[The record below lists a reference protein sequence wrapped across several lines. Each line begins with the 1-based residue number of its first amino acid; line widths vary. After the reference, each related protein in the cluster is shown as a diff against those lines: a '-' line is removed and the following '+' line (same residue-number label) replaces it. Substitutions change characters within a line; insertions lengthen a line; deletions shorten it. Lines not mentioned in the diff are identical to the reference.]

1 MNSNSK
7 TEYTGHGKLAVG
19 DGSTLSIPHI
29 GTSYLPTCKPLI
41 LIRLFLVPSIK
52 KNLISISKFT
62 SDNDVIVEFT
72 SSHYYVEDKVTK
84 IILLLY
90 VLHDDLYKLD
100 LSLSQTIKGLE

>member
-62 SDNDVIVEFT
+62 SDNDVIVDSGGSRNSERG
-72 SSHYYVEDKVTK
+72 KGGGGGGGAN
-84 IILLLY
+84 
-90 VLHDDLYKLD
+90 
-100 LSLSQTIKGLE
+100 SLIN